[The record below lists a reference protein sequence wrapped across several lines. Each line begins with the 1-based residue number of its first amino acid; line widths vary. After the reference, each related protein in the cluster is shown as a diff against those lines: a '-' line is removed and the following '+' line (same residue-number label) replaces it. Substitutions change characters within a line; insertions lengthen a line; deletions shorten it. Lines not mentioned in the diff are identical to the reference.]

1 MEKFVRERFERFKEY
16 KTKKLKKNYRFFCGE
31 QRTTYLESVM
41 FGKQNHEAG
50 GLMFSISIVN
60 PRAPELGYREPIYSS
75 ADSLSHTKSIP
86 GARLKTGGVIPLP
99 GSKIIGFS

>member
-1 MEKFVRERFERFKEY
+1 
-16 KTKKLKKNYRFFCGE
+16 
-31 QRTTYLESVM
+31 M
-41 FGKQNHEAG
+41 FGKQNHESG

-86 GARLKTGGVIPLP
+86 GARLKTGVIPLP
-99 GSKIIGFS
+99 GSKIIGFSWQIRSSTMVIGRL